1 MINKDKKIGNFGYLF
16 MWPIFWVIMKFWY
29 NPKFYGKEN
38 IPKKGS
44 VIIVCNHVY
53 KFDGFTVGMSTK
65 RAVHFLAKKELH
77 DSWKTGWL
85 FRFIG
90 TIPVDRKN
98 KDENAKE
105 KSLELLRR
113 GEAYGIFP
121 EGTINRKKETLF
133 LPFKYGAVSFAQKT
147 DSPIVPVAI
156 YGKYKF
162 RSKNLSVKIGKPFKV
177 TNMSLEEANKLL
189 ELKMTD
195 LYNELEKINKG
206 KNKNE

>member
-1 MINKDKKIGNFGYLF
+1 MKNKDKKIGNFGYLL
-16 MWPIFWVIMKFWY
+16 MRPIFWLIMKIWY

-44 VIIVCNHVY
+44 VIIASNHVY
-53 KFDGFTVGMSTK
+53 KFDGFTIGMSSR
-65 RAVHFLAKKELH
+65 RAIHFLSKKELH
-77 DSWKTGWL
+77 DDWKTGWI

-98 KDENAKE
+98 KDEYAKE
-105 KSLELLRR
+105 KSLELLKR

-133 LPFKYGAVSFAQKT
+133 LTLKYGAVSFAQKT
-147 DSPIVPVAI
+147 DSPIVPAVI

-162 RSKNLSVKIGKPFKV
+162 RSKDLSVKIGKPFKV
-177 TNMSLEEANKLL
+177 TDMSLEEANKLL
-189 ELKMTD
+189 ESKMTD
-195 LYNELEKINKG
+195 LYKELEKMNKE
-206 KNKNE
+206 KIK